1 MKKSCLFILLSIFYS
16 VWAYAGADA
25 YHIPPDF
32 SIYNV
37 QYKVQLNDGKWLDKV
52 PINMHVT
59 PYILINKNGSISG
72 FSGCNK
78 FVGSLEI
85 NTKSHKFKVGQLA
98 STKRACKDSTF
109 QTLEVEFLKSLNEVA
124 SYDILVDQLTLKDKN
139 GAPILLFSGTKLPNK

>member
-1 MKKSCLFILLSIFYS
+1 MKKHCLLITLFVLHSIWS
-16 VWAYAGADA
+16 YAGVDA

-59 PYILINKNGSISG
+59 PYILISKDGSISG
-72 FSGCNK
+72 FTGCNK
-78 FVGSLEI
+78 FIGAINL
-85 NTKSHKFKVGQLA
+85 NTKNHKFKVGELA

-109 QTLEVEFLKSLNEVA
+109 QALETEFLKSLKEVA
-124 SYDILVDQLTLKDKN
+124 IYDILVDQLTLKDKN
-139 GAPILLFSGTKLPNK
+139 GAPILIFSGTKLPNK